1 MEKLLSLKASAGS
14 GKTFSLAIRYLTLL
28 YKGESP
34 SNILAVTFTN
44 KAANEMKERIIKF
57 LKELGSDKAVLNVLK
72 TSTQI
77 DEKSL
82 LQNKNKILKKFLTS
96 DINIVTIDSF
106 INKILRKFSWY
117 VEFESDFDIGGDE
130 KEIILRNFLE
140 SLKEDEFEHLIS
152 LAKREKR
159 LQTSLN
165 SLFDLLYNRDKELPE
180 IKFNYIPLDTQRAK
194 NAFFRLKDYILN
206 SPDASNSAKKAVDIE
221 FEDIVNTTWI
231 TKNYLKEYNYFK
243 KKTLYKEWFED
254 VLNELKEY
262 FKIDFLNKESQFLG
276 NLFNLYEKWKNH
288 KWTFKKENN
297 LLDFKD
303 IEHLV
308 YSLLIEN
315 SLNRDFLYFR
325 LDSKINHILID
336 EFQDT
341 SIIQWQIFEPLVEE
355 IASGIGRREFRSFF
369 YVGDTKQAIY
379 RFRGGE
385 KELFNYVK
393 EKFKM
398 KEENLDTNYRSR
410 KNIVEFV
417 NEKFNLSQKVKEF
430 EDKYNGYVEVKTSD
444 DIKNSL
450 KETIEFMLKNG
461 ANEKDITI
469 LVHKNSGILEIEE
482 FLKEEMNIDA
492 ITSTRA
498 KVINQPFA
506 KAVIS
511 LMKYIY
517 YKKVGK
523 EYNIEKLNFL
533 SLIGKKY
540 TDNIDLNIKIQKPS
554 LMIKQIIKKF
564 DLCDEST
571 IKLLE
576 KSFEFD
582 DLIDFVKNIDSYE
595 EELPSK
601 EFDKLQIMTIHKSKG
616 LEFRHVIVLDMLG
629 KPDNRGSDLI
639 FDYKNVKLENIK
651 VNFKNREFFDDEFK
665 RVKEKE
671 KVLQLQDRI
680 NSEYVAFTRAVDS
693 LFILKKEKGYF
704 VTELKDEKRGEF
716 KILNKSKKD
725 KKIEKFSLELKNY
738 GKQNYE
744 EITEDEYKPNDYESI
759 YFGLAVHYLFECEN
773 IDAIKNRYG
782 KFCNIEKV
790 KEYYEKGKE
799 KLFKGKKYKEIPFV
813 FEKKVGIIDLII
825 ESEDLIV
832 IDYKTAK
839 PQDEK
844 NYINQVKR
852 YKQALSAIKK
862 KDVRAYLFYLDEM
875 FLKEIK

>member
-1 MEKLLSLKASAGS
+1 MQKLLSLKASAGS

-44 KAANEMKERIIKF
+44 KTANEMKERIIKF
-57 LKELGSDKAVLNVLK
+57 LKDLGDDEAVLDVLK
-72 TSTQI
+72 KSTQR
-77 DEKSL
+77 DENYL

-117 VEFESDFDIGGDE
+117 VGFESDFEIGSDE
-130 KEIILRNFLE
+130 KDLILRNFLE
-140 SLKEDEFEHLIS
+140 TLTNEEFEDLVL

-159 LQTSLN
+159 LQNSLN
-165 SLFDLLYNRDKELPE
+165 SLFDLLYNRDKELPKM
-180 IKFNYIPLDTQRAK
+180 KFTYIPLNTQRAK
-194 NAFFRLKDYILN
+194 NAFFRLRDYILN
-206 SPDASNSAKKAVDIE
+206 SPDASNSAKKAVNIE
-221 FEDIVNTTWI
+221 FEEIVNTTWI
-231 TKNYLKEYNYFK
+231 TKNSLKEYNYFK
-243 KKTLYKEWFED
+243 KKTLYQDWFED
-254 VLNELKEY
+254 VLKELKEY
-262 FKIDFLNKESQFLG
+262 FKIDFLNKEARFLE
-276 NLFNLYEKWKNH
+276 NLFLLYEKWKNH
-288 KWTFKKENN
+288 KWIFKKENN

-315 SLNRDFLYFR
+315 SLNKDFLYFR

-341 SIIQWQIFEPLVEE
+341 SITQWKIFEPLVEE
-355 IASGIGRREFRSFF
+355 IASGIGRSEFRSFF

-398 KEENLDTNYRSR
+398 KEESLDTNYRSR
-410 KNIVEFV
+410 KNIVDFV
-417 NEKFNLSQKVKEF
+417 NKKFNLTQKVKKFDDNYE
-430 EDKYNGYVEVKTSD
+430 GYVEVKISD
-444 DIKNSL
+444 NIKSSL

-461 ANEKDITI
+461 TDEKDITI
-469 LVHKNSGILEIEE
+469 LVHKNNEILEIEE

-517 YKKVGK
+517 FKKIGK

-540 TDNIDLNIKIQKPS
+540 TDKIDLNIKIQKPS
-554 LMIKQIIKKF
+554 LMVKEIIKKF
-564 DLCDEST
+564 DLSDEST

-582 DLIDFVKNIDSYE
+582 DLIDFVNNIDSFD

-629 KPDNRGSDLI
+629 KPDNRGRDLI
-639 FDYKNVKLENIK
+639 FDYRNVKLENIK
-651 VNFKNREFFDDEFK
+651 VNFKNREFIDNEFRK
-665 RVKEKE
+665 IKEKE
-671 KVLQLQDRI
+671 NSLELEDRI

-693 LFILKKEKGYF
+693 LFIIKKEKSYF
-704 VTELKDEKRGEF
+704 VTELSEEKIGEF
-716 KILNKSKKD
+716 KILKKHSKKESV
-725 KKIEKFSLELKNY
+725 EKFDLKLKNF

-744 EITEDEYKPNDYESI
+744 EIVEDEYKPNDYEAI

-773 IDAIKNRYG
+773 LDAVINKYG
-782 KFCNIEKV
+782 KFCDIKKV
-790 KEYYEKGKE
+790 KEFYEKGKE
-799 KLFKGKKYKEIPFV
+799 KLFDGKKYKEVPFV
-813 FEKKVGIIDLII
+813 FNEKVGVIDLII
-825 ESEDLIV
+825 ENEDLIV

-839 PQDEK
+839 PEDERA
-844 NYINQVKR
+844 YYNQVRR
-852 YKQALSAIKK
+852 YKEALSTIKK
-862 KDVRAYLFYLDEM
+862 RDVKAYIFYLDELS
-875 FLKEIK
+875 LKEIK